1 MDKLSGII
9 IDDMRVAENELDL
22 MVEESIL
29 ILRLKGQD
37 QLYAFDLSKNKNL
50 RNIIITNL
58 TDEDVKEELNS

>member
-9 IDDMRVAENELDL
+9 IDDMKVAEDELDL

-29 ILRLKGQD
+29 VLRLKGQD

-50 RNIIITNL
+50 RNIIISSL
-58 TDEDVKEELNS
+58 SDEDIELNS

>member
-50 RNIIITNL
+50 RNIIISNL
-58 TDEDVKEELNS
+58 TDNDVEEAVNS